1 MLGAV
6 EAGDIFEVVWVSLA
20 AAVIVSTTFS
30 FVVLG
35 MARSAEAA
43 RRGAGTVALAY
54 AGLAVLAF
62 ALFAATVVIGVNIM
76 LSKD

>member
-6 EAGDIFEVVWVSLA
+6 KAGDIFEVVWVSLVA
-20 AAVIVSTTFS
+20 GVFVSVTFS

-43 RRGAGTVALAY
+43 RGGRGSTAVVY
-54 AGLAVLAF
+54 AGLAVVALA
-62 ALFAATVVIGVNIM
+62 AFAATVVFGVQVM